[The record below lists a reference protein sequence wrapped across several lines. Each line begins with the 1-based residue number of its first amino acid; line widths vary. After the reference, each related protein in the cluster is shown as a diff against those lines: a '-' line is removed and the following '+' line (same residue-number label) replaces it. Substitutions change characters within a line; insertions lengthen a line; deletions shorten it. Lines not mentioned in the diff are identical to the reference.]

1 MDNLAECEHMV
12 ELYMTGNPCTHWE
25 HYKDYVIARV
35 KTLKRLDGE
44 DVTKSQRLAAMQH
57 FKLIESKLRIAAEE
71 NIEKKKK
78 EQEEGTAN
86 PDAYT
91 KESRVQ

>member
-1 MDNLAECEHMV
+1 
-12 ELYMTGNPCTHWE
+12 
-25 HYKDYVIARV
+25 
-35 KTLKRLDGE
+35 
-44 DVTKSQRLAAMQH
+44 MQH

-71 NIEKKKK
+71 NIEKKRK

-86 PDAYT
+86 PDSYT